1 MVLWRDIY
9 RLIST
14 FYILQYKLSSAN
26 YRVKMCQISCVAM
39 SCCHSCPCGASERA
53 VFNIFVFRGINGH
66 PKQTA
71 LKSGLY
77 RTTEHAQTLPSEE
90 FKLYRHENFFEKNF
104 SREFFRNFF
113 LCSFCALSMPF
124 YAFCIFLCLFYVFL
138 CLLYVFL
145 SLSVTKKA
153 PYTVLFRK
161 KIGQWKKV
169 LMKEQHKYFIT
180 LSLYH
185 VNNRRASKTLRS
197 CLIFVFLLSALFLKR
212 GYRIYT
218 RTPLS

>member
-1 MVLWRDIY
+1 ML
-9 RLIST
+9 
-14 FYILQYKLSSAN
+14 
-26 YRVKMCQISCVAM
+26 
-39 SCCHSCPCGASERA
+39 
-53 VFNIFVFRGINGH
+53 
-66 PKQTA
+66 
-71 LKSGLY
+71 
-77 RTTEHAQTLPSEE
+77 
-90 FKLYRHENFFEKNF
+90 
-104 SREFFRNFF
+104 F
-113 LCSFCALSMPF
+113 LCSF

-185 VNNRRASKTLRS
+185 VNNCRASKILRS
-197 CLIFVFLLSALFLKR
+197 CLIFVFFLSALFLKR

-218 RTPLS
+218 VPPFQERKKKEIFRDLPYVYYST